1 MVESL
6 IVNIELTDVT
16 LVVRIHMDMMKMI
29 RYCVSHFFII
39 QVLQLTT
46 LLPAVNVVNHS
57 CDICCF
63 GKVVIIMV
71 VGTKNYDPFDAEDL
85 IFPNSWISWSAL
97 RVQITLF
104 TLRTVLKAAAF
115 GVDVT
120 VRNTEVNVGNR
131 REVAQ
136 LPNTRNIA
144 RLMGVRLRA

>member
-1 MVESL
+1 MTVRLYRDPLLENSQ
-6 IVNIELTDVT
+6 IVFPT
-16 LVVRIHMDMMKMI
+16 
-29 RYCVSHFFII
+29 FFII